1 MGGQEDCAVMRLR
14 HLGAVLSLA
23 ALGACASAGPTPYQP
38 RTPEARFGWSEQKVE
53 ANRLR
58 ITFEG
63 NSLTN
68 RETVELYMLNRA
80 AEATLGAGYDW
91 FVAAD
96 RDIDATVRRTP
107 IGPSRLGPY
116 AGFGVGY
123 SFFHPRWGWRGWY
136 DPFWDNHD
144 VIETTRYSATVEIV
158 MMRGGK
164 PADRPDAFDAREVQ
178 ANLAGRIVRPA
189 PAP

>member
-1 MGGQEDCAVMRLR
+1 MTTRIRNLLTAF
-14 HLGAVLSLA
+14 A
-23 ALGACASAGPTPYQP
+23 ALGLAACASAGPTPYQP
-38 RTPEARFGWSEQKVE
+38 RTPDARFGWSEQQIE

-63 NSLTN
+63 NSLTP

-91 FVAAD
+91 FATTD
-96 RDIDATVRRTP
+96 RDVDATVRRSR

-123 SFFHPRWGWRGWY
+123 SFFHPRWGWRAWY
-136 DPFWDNHD
+136 DPFWDDYD
-144 VIETTRYSATVEIV
+144 VMETTRYSATVEIV
-158 MMRGGK
+158 MARGSK
-164 PADRPDAFDAREVQ
+164 PADRTDAFDAREVQ
-178 ANLAGRIVRPA
+178 RNLAGRIQRPA
-189 PAP
+189 PSAP

>member
-1 MGGQEDCAVMRLR
+1 MMRLR

-38 RTPEARFGWSEQKVE
+38 RTPETRFGWSEQQLE
-53 ANRLR
+53 TNRLR

-80 AEATLGAGYDW
+80 AEATLAAGYDW
-91 FVAAD
+91 FATAD
-96 RDIDATVRRTP
+96 RDVDAAVRRSR

-123 SFFHPRWGWRGWY
+123 SFFHPRWGWRAWY
-136 DPFWDNHD
+136 DPFWDDYD
-144 VIETTRYSATVEIV
+144 VMETTRYSATVEIV
-158 MMRGGK
+158 MARGSK
-164 PADRPDAFDAREVQ
+164 PADRADAFDAREIQ
-178 ANLAGRIVRPA
+178 TNLAARIVRPA
-189 PAP
+189 PPAP